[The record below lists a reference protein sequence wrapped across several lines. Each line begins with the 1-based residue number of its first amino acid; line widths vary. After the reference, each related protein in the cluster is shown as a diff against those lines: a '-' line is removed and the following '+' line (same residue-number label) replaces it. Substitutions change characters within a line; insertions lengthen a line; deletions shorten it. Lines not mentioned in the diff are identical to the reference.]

1 MRKDGECFPFAV
13 FPAKPLKPF
22 LRRIIPLEEEY
33 RRFREGPLQMSVAD
47 LIPAGTVALPGGCL
61 LAFYQPGIGDEV
73 LDPGEPL
80 YVLYLIEDGEGAD
93 LPYPVAVMRS

>member
-1 MRKDGECFPFAV
+1 MG
-13 FPAKPLKPF
+13 
-22 LRRIIPLEEEY
+22 
-33 RRFREGPLQMSVAD
+33 VAD
-47 LIPAGTVALPGGCL
+47 LVPTGTIALACRCL

-73 LDPGEPL
+73 LDPGESL